1 MRLITSKSRP
11 LLAGLAFLCASLTF
25 FATGARAEM
34 SSPLATPVPETDV
47 KVHGSHSARGA
58 KEPTPAPVTYGTLD
72 GTWEVQAQPGS
83 QTQYSHLFLLTSGDS
98 ISGTWNREKG
108 KPPKGKPPNGEIPI
122 HGTQSSDRFT
132 ITGSN
137 AKGPFSFAG
146 YIENDA
152 TMIGQI
158 TEGRMLIP
166 FTATHQGLPLN
177 ERQQKHKRHHRHD

>member
-1 MRLITSKSRP
+1 
-11 LLAGLAFLCASLTF
+11 
-25 FATGARAEM
+25 M

-47 KVHGSHSARGA
+47 KVHGSHGGRGA
-58 KEPTPAPVTYGTLD
+58 HGANEPTPAPVTYGTLD

-98 ISGTWNREKG
+98 ISGTWRRVNG
-108 KPPKGKPPNGEIPI
+108 KTPKGKAPSGMIPL

-132 ITGSN
+132 ITGSD
-137 AKGPFSFAG
+137 ATGPFSFAG

-177 ERQQKHKRHHRHD
+177 ERPPKQKRKRHHHHD